1 MTITFDPE
9 GQGNIQCPMVDYV
22 KSISD
27 NQYFVTYHNLSA
39 LNYDLDL

>member
-9 GQGNIQCPMVDYV
+9 GQGNIQCSILDYV
-22 KSISD
+22 KSTSD
-27 NQYFVTYHNLSA
+27 DQYFVTYHNLSV